1 MSKQMRYIL
10 VAIIVGIIMW
20 IFYKV
25 TEKLCNWID
34 KWGENDVENKK

>member
-1 MSKQMRYIL
+1 MKYIR
-10 VAIIVGIIMW
+10 VAILTIVIVV

-25 TEKLCNWID
+25 TEKLCDWID

>member
-1 MSKQMRYIL
+1 MKYIL
-10 VAIIVGIIMW
+10 AIILTIVIVV

-25 TEKLCNWID
+25 DEKLFDWID

>member
-1 MSKQMRYIL
+1 MKYVLAAIL
-10 VAIIVGIIMW
+10 TIVIVV

-34 KWGENDVENKK
+34 SWGDDDK